1 MIRLRDY
8 QTDLVSKI
16 RNSYKHNNKAVM
28 AVLPTGGG
36 KTVVFSHIA
45 ASVASR
51 GKRVVVLVHR
61 VELLR
66 QTSAALTKSDV
77 DHGLINPQF
86 TPDYTKSVQVAS
98 VQTLVNR
105 LGKLPAPDLIV
116 VDECHHANAGS
127 WRKIIAA
134 FPNALVLGV
143 TATPIRGDGTGLG
156 AHCGGIFDDLVEGPQ
171 VPWLI
176 ENGYLVKPIIYAPLE
191 RLSLKGVKVVRG
203 DYDQKELA
211 KRVDKPKITGDAVD
225 HYRRLCP
232 GTPAVVFCV
241 SVAHAQHVSDEFRA
255 AGFRAY
261 PVDGSM
267 EDDVRKRILG
277 GLGNG
282 SVDVVCSCDLISE
295 GTDIPAIGCAI
306 LLRPTQSTGLY
317 IQQVGR
323 ALRTLEGKEHAI
335 ILDHVGNV
343 LTHGLPEEHR
353 EWSLDGEVKKKK
365 GKGASAEK
373 KVNVRQCLSCYA
385 MHEPAPKCPI
395 CGHVYEV
402 KQPKQEEGELK
413 QLTAEQM
420 VAIKRNRN
428 SEVAKADSLEA
439 LMAIARAR
447 GYKNGWAQHIWSSRQ
462 KKAQQTTQTTQNID
476 QQLI

>member
-1 MIRLRDY
+1 MLKLRDY
-8 QTDLVSKI
+8 QTELVDKI
-16 RNSYKHNNKAVM
+16 RNSYKTNNKAVM

-51 GKRVVVLVHR
+51 GKRVTVLVHR

-66 QTSAALTKSDV
+66 QTSAALTKSGV
-77 DHGLINPQF
+77 DHGLINPKF
-86 TPDYTKSVQVAS
+86 TPDYNKAVQVAS

-105 LGKLPAPDLIV
+105 LAKLPTPDLIV

-127 WRKIIAA
+127 WRKILAA
-134 FPNALVLGV
+134 YPNALVLGV

-156 AHCGGIFDDLVEGPQ
+156 THAGGIFDDLVEGPQ

-176 ENGYLVKPIIYAPLE
+176 EQGYLVKPVIYAPLE
-191 RLSLKGVKVVRG
+191 RLDLKGVKVTRG

-267 EDDVRKRILG
+267 DDDVRKRILG

-323 ALRTLEGKEHAI
+323 ALRPCEGKDRAI

-343 LTHGLPEEHR
+343 LTHGMPEEKR
-353 EWSLDGEVKKKK
+353 EWTLDGEVKKKK
-365 GKGASAEK
+365 SKNDKQEK
-373 KVNVRQCLSCYA
+373 RVQVRQCDSCYA
-385 MHEPAPKCPI
+385 MHEPAPSCPI
-395 CGHVYEV
+395 CGHVYKVE
-402 KQPKQEEGELK
+402 QPKQEEGELQ
-413 QLTAEQM
+413 QLTPEAAM
-420 VAIKRNRN
+420 RIRRDRNR
-428 SEVAKADSLEA
+428 EVAVAKTMEELEK
-439 LMAIARAR
+439 IRIAR
-447 GYKNGWAQHIWSSRQ
+447 GYKPGWAKYIWDSRQ
-462 KKAQQTTQTTQNID
+462 RKEQNNQI
-476 QQLI
+476 I